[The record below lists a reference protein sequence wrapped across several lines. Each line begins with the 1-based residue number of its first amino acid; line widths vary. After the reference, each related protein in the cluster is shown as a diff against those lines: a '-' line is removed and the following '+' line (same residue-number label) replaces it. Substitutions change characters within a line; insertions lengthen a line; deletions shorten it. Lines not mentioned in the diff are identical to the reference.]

1 MCEPNYSRNAK
12 DPRFISNL
20 SLVFIVV
27 PAVQNK
33 DLDLRR
39 MHESPRESACKSNL
53 PACFLFYVPDRFAH
67 RRLAPQQFPSPK
79 SRGLYTIR
87 IFFMPGQILLLA
99 IFIMMFRIIFVPR
112 VSKMHLLSIHLRHV
126 FLVFPRRFSHRDFAW
141 SCVHFLSCFLWL
153 GNM

>member
-33 DLDLRR
+33 DLMRTN
-39 MHESPRESACKSNL
+39 ESSCESACKSNL
-53 PACFLFYVPDRFAH
+53 PTCFLFHVPDRFAH
-67 RRLAPQQFPSPK
+67 RRFAPQQFPSPK
-79 SRGLYTIR
+79 SRGLYSVR

-126 FLVFPRRFSHRDFAW
+126 FLVFPRRFSHRYFAW
-141 SCVHFLSCFLWL
+141 SCVHLLSCFLWA